1 MDTYF
6 APAGRDDPISLE
18 RRVGIVRRTEFVQA
32 MLDAIPVPAIVMNGC
47 RQILAVN
54 ESLRRLL
61 EANPDEIIGRRP
73 GEVMGCAYWHEGPDG
88 CGTSKH
94 CLTCGAVSAILDS
107 QRYPERAVREC
118 RMSLDDA
125 LDGGALD
132 LRVTAS
138 RLDIAE
144 EHFTICIL
152 EDTSREKRLNVLSR
166 VFFHDVLN
174 TAGGIQGYVR
184 LLEDALHEDPESVR
198 KLEQLGRL
206 ADQLVGE
213 IEGQREL
220 TLAESGDL
228 VIHLEAV
235 ETTALLQG
243 LRTLYLGHDVA
254 VRRHIVLENVW
265 DGRLVT
271 DARLLSRV
279 LGNMLKNALEA
290 TKAGGTVTLGCS
302 HDQGYVDFTVHN
314 PSCMPDEVKLQIF
327 HRSFSTKAAT
337 GRGIGTYSMRL
348 LGEHYLGGTVSFNST
363 EQDGT
368 CFTLRVPRLLPPPVS
383 KPNAKSGF
391 N

>member
-1 MDTYF
+1 MDTFF
-6 APAGRDDPISLE
+6 APAGRDDPTTLK
-18 RRVGIVRRTEFVQA
+18 RRVGLVQRTEFVQS
-32 MLDAIPVPAIVMNGC
+32 MLDAIPVPAIVLNGC

-54 ESLRRLL
+54 EALRRLL

-73 GEVMGCAYWHEGPDG
+73 GEVMGCTYWREGPDG

-94 CLTCGAVSAILDS
+94 CLTCGAVAAILDS
-107 QRYPERAVREC
+107 QKHSDRAVREC

-125 LDGGALD
+125 LDGGAMD

-138 RLDIAE
+138 HLAIGQE
-144 EHFTICIL
+144 QLTICIL

-174 TAGGIQGYVR
+174 TAGGIQGYVH
-184 LLEDALHEDPESVR
+184 LLEDALSEDLEAVR

-206 ADQLVGE
+206 ADQLVSE

-235 ETTALLQG
+235 ETEPLLQA
-243 LRTLYLGHDVA
+243 LRTLYMGHDVA
-254 VRRHIVLENVW
+254 KRRRIVLGNVW
-265 DGRLVT
+265 NGRLVT

-279 LGNMLKNALEA
+279 LGNMVKNALEA
-290 TKAGGTVTLGCS
+290 TKTGEAVTVSCS
-302 HDQGYVDFTVHN
+302 HDQGYVSFAVHN
-314 PSCMPDEVKLQIF
+314 PSHMREEVKLQVF
-327 HRSFSTKAAT
+327 HRSFSTKSAA

-348 LGEHYLGGTVSFNST
+348 LGEHYLGGTVSFTST

-383 KPNAKSGF
+383 KPNFKSGLD
-391 N
+391 